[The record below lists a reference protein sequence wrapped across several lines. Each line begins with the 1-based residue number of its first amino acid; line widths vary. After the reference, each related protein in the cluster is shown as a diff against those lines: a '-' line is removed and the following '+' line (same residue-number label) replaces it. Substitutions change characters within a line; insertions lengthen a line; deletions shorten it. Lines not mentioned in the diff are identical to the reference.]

1 MKKAASQ
8 QTASSK
14 LMEYLINKNQNNA
27 KNQNN
32 TFSQYPVDAFLA
44 GIASTLKTLSPYYL
58 NLAKSEIF
66 AIVQKYE
73 MKIISE

>member
-14 LMEYLINKNQNNA
+14 LMEYLINKNQNNT

-32 TFSQYPVDAFLA
+32 IFSQHPVDAFLA
-44 GIASTLKTLSPYYL
+44 GIAPTLKTLSPYYL

-66 AIVQKYE
+66 AIVQKL
-73 MKIISE
+73 MK